1 MITFKKVKN
10 YQFLGSETV
19 RPRNQYISE
28 QTDNTGAPL
37 YQATWLGIEIGKMEI
52 QFRGEVIGYALTDE
66 EWRNFIQDH
75 ARNNE
80 VRVNSNFNFRAIG
93 EW

>member
-1 MITFKKVKN
+1 MITFKKVKT

-19 RPRNQYISE
+19 APKHQYVSV
-28 QTDNTGAPL
+28 QTDEAGVPL

-52 QFRGEVIGYALTDE
+52 KFKGEVIGYALTSDE
-66 EWRNFIQDH
+66 WQAFIQDH
-75 ARNNE
+75 ARNNK
-80 VRVNSNFNFRAIG
+80 VRVNEYFNYRTIG

>member
-28 QTDNTGAPL
+28 QTDETGAPL
-37 YQATWLGIEIGKMEI
+37 YQATWLGIETGKMEI
-52 QFRGEVIGYALTDE
+52 QFKGEVIGYALTDE

-75 ARNNE
+75 AKA
-80 VRVNSNFNFRAIG
+80 SL
-93 EW
+93 